1 MWPMEKIRGTMQSI
15 DQQLKENRNRVSAL
29 EQAAADQQLRTEV
42 VLNQLRQEK
51 AHLKDCWQNEQEKTI
66 CWRLCCA
73 IRQHVWKNSKK
84 LASSEERIEPP
95 GARSAEQSAK
105 NCS

>member
-42 VLNQLRQEK
+42 VLNQLR
-51 AHLKDCWQNEQEKTI
+51 
-66 CWRLCCA
+66 
-73 IRQHVWKNSKK
+73 
-84 LASSEERIEPP
+84 
-95 GARSAEQSAK
+95 
-105 NCS
+105 

>member
-51 AHLKDCWQNEQEKTI
+51 AHLKDCWQNEQKKTI

-73 IRQHVWKNSKK
+73 IRQHVWRTQKK
-84 LASSEERIEPP
+84 LASSEDELNLQVQE
-95 GARSAEQSAK
+95 AQEQSAK